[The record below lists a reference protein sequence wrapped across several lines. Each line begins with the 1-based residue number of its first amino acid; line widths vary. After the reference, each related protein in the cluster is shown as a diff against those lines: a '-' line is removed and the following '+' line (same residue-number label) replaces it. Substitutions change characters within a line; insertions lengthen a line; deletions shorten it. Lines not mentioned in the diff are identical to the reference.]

1 MKAANQAGFTLI
13 ELGIVITIIGTL
25 AAVAAPRFI
34 AMQRDARIAKLYA
47 ARGGVSVASTLVHS
61 ALIVKN
67 SAPDVYPCAG
77 GGIADN
83 RPGGAT
89 MAQLDA
95 KNRAANDPQKSSA
108 DSPRISTAPGSICSE
123 HGLIATMYGYPMTVD
138 LPAPDNKNPG
148 IVAAAGLSSIFN
160 VSKELLQKE
169 GYEVIVSG
177 PDTIFQGQSAP
188 DMGNCQFTYT
198 QALSPIVPAQISAVT
213 TTGC

>member
-1 MKAANQAGFTLI
+1 MKAAASQTGFTLI

-34 AMQRDARIAKLYA
+34 AMQRDARIAKLYS
-47 ARGGVSVASTLVHS
+47 ARGAVSVASTLVHS

-67 SAPDVYPCAG
+67 AVPDVYPCAG

-89 MAQLDA
+89 MAQLDP
-95 KNRAANDPQKSSA
+95 RTRSTDPKQS
-108 DSPRISTAPGSICSE
+108 STAPGSICSE
-123 HGLIATMYGYPMTVD
+123 HGLIATMYGYPMTTD
-138 LPAPDNKNPG
+138 IPAQGNPG

-160 VSKELLQKE
+160 VTKEVLQKE
-169 GYEVIVSG
+169 GYEVFTSG
-177 PDTIFQGQSAP
+177 PDTIFQGQGAP
-188 DMGNCQFTYT
+188 DMSNCQFVFT
-198 QALSPIVPAQISAVT
+198 QALSPIVPAKISTVT

>member
-1 MKAANQAGFTLI
+1 MKAAKQAGFTLI

-47 ARGGVSVASTLVHS
+47 ARGGVSTASTLVHM
-61 ALIVKN
+61 AIIAKN
-67 SAPDVYPCAG
+67 SVADIYPCAG

-89 MAQLDA
+89 MQQLDPRSR
-95 KNRAANDPQKSSA
+95 NTNPQQN
-108 DSPRISTAPGSICSE
+108 STAPGSVCSE
-123 HGLIATMYGYPMTVD
+123 HGLIATMYGYAMTKE
-138 LPAPDNKNPG
+138 LPAQGNPG

-160 VSKELLQKE
+160 VSRESLQKE
-169 GYEVIVSG
+169 GYEVFVSG
-177 PDTIFQGQSAP
+177 PDTIFQGQGAP
-188 DMGNCQFTYT
+188 DMAACQFTYT
-198 QALSPIVPAQISAVT
+198 EALSPIVPAQISVVT

>member
-34 AMQRDARIAKLYA
+34 AMQRDARIAKLYS
-47 ARGGVSVASTLVHS
+47 ARGAVSVASTLVHS
-61 ALIVKN
+61 ALIAKN
-67 SAPDVYPCAG
+67 SVPDVYPCAG

-89 MAQLDA
+89 MAQLDPR
-95 KNRAANDPQKSSA
+95 NRLANAQPA
-108 DSPRISTAPGSICSE
+108 STAPGSVCSE
-123 HGLIATMYGYPMTVD
+123 HGLISTMYGYPMTTE
-138 LPAPDNKNPG
+138 LPAPDNKSPG

-160 VSKELLQKE
+160 ASKELLQKE
-169 GYEVIVSG
+169 GYEIIVSG
-177 PDTIFQGQSAP
+177 PDTIFQGQGAP
-188 DMGNCQFTYT
+188 DMGSCQFIFT

>member
-1 MKAANQAGFTLI
+1 MKVANQAGFTLI

-34 AMQRDARIAKLYA
+34 AMQRDARIAKLYS
-47 ARGGVSVASTLVHS
+47 ARGAVSVASTLVHA
-61 ALIVKN
+61 ALIAKN
-67 SAPDVYPCAG
+67 SVPDVYPCAG

-89 MAQLDA
+89 MAQLDP
-95 KNRAANDPQKSSA
+95 KNRTA
-108 DSPRISTAPGSICSE
+108 DSKPISTAPGSVCSE
-123 HGLIATMYGYPMTVD
+123 HGLIATMYGYPMTTEI
-138 LPAPDNKNPG
+138 PAQGHPG

-160 VSKELLQKE
+160 VSREILQKE

-177 PDTIFQGQSAP
+177 PDTIFQGQGAP
-188 DMGNCQFTYT
+188 DMGSCQFIYT
-198 QALSPIVPAQISAVT
+198 QALSPIFPAQISAVT

>member
-34 AMQRDARIAKLYA
+34 AMQRDARIAKLYS
-47 ARGGVSVASTLVHS
+47 ARGAVSVASTLVHS
-61 ALIVKN
+61 ALIAKN
-67 SAPDVYPCAG
+67 STPDVYPCAG

-89 MAQLDA
+89 MAQLDP
-95 KNRAANDPQKSSA
+95 RTRSTDPKQS
-108 DSPRISTAPGSICSE
+108 STAPGSICSE
-123 HGLIATMYGYPMTVD
+123 HGLIATMYGYPMTTE
-138 LPAPDNKNPG
+138 LPAADKKNPG
-148 IVAAAGLSSIFN
+148 IVAAAGLSSIFD
-160 VSKELLQKE
+160 VTKEILQKE
-169 GYEVIVSG
+169 GYEVTVSG
-177 PDTIFQGQSAP
+177 PDTIFQGQGAP
-188 DMGNCQFTYT
+188 DMATCQFIYT

>member
-34 AMQRDARIAKLYA
+34 AMQRDARIAKLYS
-47 ARGGVSVASTLVHS
+47 ARGAVSVASTLVHS
-61 ALIVKN
+61 ALIAKN
-67 SAPDVYPCAG
+67 SVRDVYPCAG

-89 MAQLDA
+89 MAQLDPRTRSS
-95 KNRAANDPQKSSA
+95 NPQQT
-108 DSPRISTAPGSICSE
+108 STAPGSICSE
-123 HGLIATMYGYPMTVD
+123 HGLIATMYGYPMTTD
-138 LPAPDNKNPG
+138 LPAQGNPG

-160 VSKELLQKE
+160 VSRELLQKE
-169 GYEVIVSG
+169 GYEVFASG
-177 PDTIFQGQSAP
+177 PDTIFQGQGAP
-188 DMGNCQFTYT
+188 DMAACQFVYT
-198 QALSPIVPAQISAVT
+198 QALSPISPAQISTVT